1 MLKEYY
7 VLYIIMTTVDA
18 REATEFV
25 LSRMKVVYLV
35 LLDDS
40 PVGYLPSQATAAAY
54 AERFALQ
61 KQKHLPKDSWVET
74 CIEQKDNEIIVM
86 RRSLGLVYNS
96 TFMPYHTIKYIPL
109 EILDIDDI
117 VIPEEVPEVPEVE
130 TEKDSDADDEAD
142 DESEGESEDE
152 SESDEEEDDSEGD
165 ESDEEEK

>member
-1 MLKEYY
+1 
-7 VLYIIMTTVDA
+7 MTTVDA

-54 AERFALQ
+54 GRRLALQ

-152 SESDEEEDDSEGD
+152 SDDSEGVESDEDDSEGD

>member
-1 MLKEYY
+1 
-7 VLYIIMTTVDA
+7 MTTVDA

-54 AERFALQ
+54 AARLARQ
-61 KQKHLPKDSWVET
+61 KESQFPKDSWVET
-74 CIEQKDNEIIVM
+74 CIEQQDNELLVM
-86 RRSLGLVYNS
+86 RRSLGLVFNS
-96 TFMPYHTIKYIPL
+96 TFIPHYTIKYVPL

-117 VIPEEVPEVPEVE
+117 VIPEVVSDVE
-130 TEKDSDADDEAD
+130 TEKDSDADDEAESDDEGDGGDDEGESD
-142 DESEGESEDE
+142 DESEGESE
-152 SESDEEEDDSEGD
+152 SDEDDSEGD

>member
-1 MLKEYY
+1 
-7 VLYIIMTTVDA
+7 MTTIDA

-54 AERFALQ
+54 AARLARQ
-61 KQKHLPKDSWVET
+61 KESQFPKDSWVET
-74 CIEQKDNEIIVM
+74 CIEQQDNELLVM
-86 RRSLGLVYNS
+86 RRSLGLVFNS
-96 TFMPYHTIKYIPL
+96 TFIPHYTIKYVPL

-117 VIPEEVPEVPEVE
+117 VIPEVVSEVE
-130 TEKDSDADDEAD
+130 TEKDSDADDEAESD
-142 DESEGESEDE
+142 TDDEGDDEGEGEAESEDESEGESD
-152 SESDEEEDDSEGD
+152 EDDSEGD

>member
-1 MLKEYY
+1 
-7 VLYIIMTTVDA
+7 MTTVDA

-54 AERFALQ
+54 AARLARQ
-61 KQKHLPKDSWVET
+61 KESQFPKDSWVET
-74 CIEQKDNEIIVM
+74 CIEQQDNELLVM
-86 RRSLGLVYNS
+86 RRSLGLVFNS
-96 TFMPYHTIKYIPL
+96 TFIPHYTIKYVPL

-117 VIPEEVPEVPEVE
+117 VIPEIVSDVE
-130 TEKDSDADDEAD
+130 TEKDSDADDEAESD
-142 DESEGESEDE
+142 DEGDGGEE
-152 SESDEEEDDSEGD
+152 ESDESDEGDEGNDSEGV

>member
-1 MLKEYY
+1 
-7 VLYIIMTTVDA
+7 MTTVDA

-54 AERFALQ
+54 AARLARQ
-61 KQKHLPKDSWVET
+61 KESQFPKDSWVET
-74 CIEQKDNEIIVM
+74 CIEQQDNELLVM
-86 RRSLGLVYNS
+86 RRSLGLVFNS
-96 TFMPYHTIKYIPL
+96 TFIPHYTIKYVPL

-117 VIPEEVPEVPEVE
+117 VIPEVVSEVE

-142 DESEGESEDE
+142 A
-152 SESDEEEDDSEGD
+152 DDSEGD
-165 ESDEEEK
+165 GGEEESDESDEGDEGNDSEGVESDEEEK